1 MRAEKRMLLLL
12 LVLSI
17 LVWVPRLRGPID
29 LRWDGS
35 VYYILGTSLAE
46 GKGYKL
52 LNEPGEIAATQY
64 PPLLPAIIAAHQLAL
79 GTDDFVVVGR
89 SLRLFFFVVFLAYI
103 VSAYRWLRESLPLKY
118 AFLATLVC
126 LFNNF
131 TYFMSDLCF
140 ADILFGLTTTLF
152 FVCNGGADRRAYRV
166 ASIFLA
172 IASYLLRTAGV
183 ALLIA
188 WIAESLMKRQFRQ
201 GVLRA
206 AWAGLA
212 VLGWQSYVSSVESSQ
227 LYKNPVYAYQR
238 AEYLFYNVT
247 YARNIFSFID
257 PLSPERGPASLFS
270 MSKRFVRNVLRMPA
284 SAGEGVSTNRGY
296 WEKSWRSLIGSLPP
310 PSLAGWVVSA
320 VLLILGGLVLGGIGL
335 QLADGRSRIV
345 ALYVLLYLALMC
357 LTPWPGQFP
366 RYLAPLAPML
376 ALALFG
382 VLLVIQRR
390 SRRSPSAPRRIAG
403 SALTVCIVSVILI
416 QEFVTFYHIHA
427 EDHQPV
433 AYSDRRGNRIA
444 YRQFFYKD
452 SYLAL
457 DAGLDWL
464 KRRAQP
470 GDVVAASSPH
480 WVYLRTGLRAVMP
493 PFELDPVK
501 AQRLLDTVPVRYL
514 VLEEGALDIR
524 RYTLP
529 VTEQVPNYWVL
540 VYSAPEGNCSI
551 YQRVSRQ

>member
-1 MRAEKRMLLLL
+1 MKSEKGMLLLVL
-12 LVLSI
+12 ALSI

-35 VYYILGTSLAE
+35 VYYILGTSLAD

-52 LNEPGEIAATQY
+52 LNEPGEIDATQY

-79 GTDDFVVVGR
+79 GTNDFVVVGR
-89 SLRLFFFVVFLAYI
+89 SLRLSFFLVFLAYI
-103 VSAYRWLRESLPLKY
+103 LAAYWLIRGSLPLKY
-118 AFLATLVC
+118 AVLATLVC

-152 FVCNGGADRRAYRV
+152 FVCNGRSGRRAYPV
-166 ASIFLA
+166 LA
-172 IASYLLRTAGV
+172 VLLAMASYLLRTAGA

-188 WIAESLMKRQFRQ
+188 WIADSLIKKQFRQ
-201 GVLRA
+201 GILRTACVVL
-206 AWAGLA
+206 
-212 VLGWQSYVSSVESSQ
+212 VMFGWQAYVSSVESSH
-227 LYKNPVYAYQR
+227 LYKNPVYPYQR

-247 YARNIFSFID
+247 YARNVFSFVD
-257 PLSPERGPASLFS
+257 PLSPERGPASLIS

-284 SAGEGVSTNRGY
+284 SLGEGVSTNRGY
-296 WEKSWRSLIGSLPP
+296 WEKTWRSLIGGLPP
-310 PSLAGWVVSA
+310 RSLTGWVVSG
-320 VLLILGGLVLGGIGL
+320 VLFILGCLVLGGIGL

-376 ALALFG
+376 ALSLFG
-382 VLLVIQRR
+382 CLVAIQRQ
-390 SRRSPSAPRRIAG
+390 SQGSLAPPRRIAG
-403 SALTVCIVSVILI
+403 SALVVCVVAVILI
-416 QEFVTFYHIHA
+416 QEFVTFYQIHT
-427 EDHQPV
+427 EDHQQV
-433 AYSDRRGNRIA
+433 VYSDRGGNKVA

-452 SYLAL
+452 SYRAL
-457 DAGLDWL
+457 DEGLDWL

-470 GDVVAASSPH
+470 DDVVAASSPH
-480 WVYLRTGLRAVMP
+480 WVYLRTGLKAVMP
-493 PFELDPVK
+493 PFELDPVT
-501 AQRLLDTVPVRYL
+501 AQHLLDTVPVSYL
-514 VLEEGALDIR
+514 ILEEGALDIK

-529 VTEQVPNYWVL
+529 VTQKVPKDWAL

-551 YQRVSRQ
+551 YQRVNRQ